1 MISEVKIKLLKAFP
15 KILSASLGFF
25 SPNLIE
31 ASGAPPRPKRLLKA
45 VTVSYTH
52 LDVYKRQM
60 YTGKKRTYGKIFALF
75 MPYGLSNL
83 WYGRS

>member
-45 VTVSYTH
+45 VMIVII
-52 LDVYKRQM
+52 DVHK
-60 YTGKKRTYGKIFALF
+60 
-75 MPYGLSNL
+75 
-83 WYGRS
+83 

>member
-45 VTVSYTH
+45 VMIVII
-52 LDVYKRQM
+52 DVHKPIPAMDKQM
-60 YTGKKRTYGKIFALF
+60 KTKWEQHTT
-75 MPYGLSNL
+75 
-83 WYGRS
+83 